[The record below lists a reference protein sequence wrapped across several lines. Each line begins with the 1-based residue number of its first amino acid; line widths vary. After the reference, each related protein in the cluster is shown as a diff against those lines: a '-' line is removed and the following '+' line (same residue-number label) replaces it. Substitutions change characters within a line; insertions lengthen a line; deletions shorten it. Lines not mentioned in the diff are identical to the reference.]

1 MEIKIQR
8 AHKHIKFVSLPHVY
22 MRIYRSVLLFMHFLT
37 PFWCFSFPGV
47 EVIGLIEFGW
57 FCFVLIVSFFFL
69 IWFFYLSSLFGLF
82 LLSSCSFCFLLWFVC
97 FCVVWCFGLPCMLVM
112 AKHVGQ
118 TTSDQHT
125 PKTWST
131 APQITAFMFI
141 DYLNDKMSV
150 LWVVASLWRLPALF
164 LAVLRFVAI
173 SHTHITKP
181 NFSRCRHRLSLK
193 ILFDDPM
200 HI

>member
-1 MEIKIQR
+1 MCTCAFTAACYFSCIFWHLFDVFHSPGLKLL
-8 AHKHIKFVSLPHVY
+8 VWLSLAGFA
-22 MRIYRSVLLFMHFLT
+22 LFWLFL
-37 PFWCFSFPGV
+37 
-47 EVIGLIEFGW
+47 
-57 FCFVLIVSFFFL
+57 SFF
-69 IWFFYLSSLFGLF
+69 WFDFFICLPCLVCFYCLLVRFAFFFGLF
-82 LLSSCSFCFLLWFVC
+82 VFAWFDVLVC
-97 FCVVWCFGLPCMLVM
+97 PACWSWPSMSVKQHQTNTHL
-112 AKHVGQ
+112 KH
-118 TTSDQHT
+118 D
-125 PKTWST
+125 PPP
-131 APQITAFMFI
+131 PQITAFMFI